1 MTRIV
6 AVNGSLRD
14 GSYTKAALHYA
25 LDAAETA
32 GVETDFIDLAE
43 VDLPLYDPDVDT
55 EDAGEAT
62 DLLARMR
69 AANGVLLGSPVYHGS
84 YSAAFRSFHDYC
96 GFDEYE
102 NTVVGLLVAAGG
114 GTIADTLSNMR
125 TTVRGVHGWTIPH
138 QVGLRGARNVFE
150 DREREP
156 DPEEI
161 GSDSRYEF
169 TDDDL
174 RARTCK
180 LGYRVGTYAKR
191 APEFI
196 EIEDEPEW

>member
-1 MTRIV
+1 M
-6 AVNGSLRD
+6 RD

-25 LDAAETA
+25 LDAAGTA
-32 GVETDFIDLAE
+32 GVETDFIDLSA

-55 EDAGEAT
+55 EDAGDAA

-69 AANGVLLGSPVYHGS
+69 AADGVILGSPVYHGS
-84 YSAAFRSFHDYC
+84 YSSAFRSFHDYC

-114 GTIADTLSNMR
+114 GTIAATLGDMR
-125 TTVRGVHGWTIPH
+125 NTVRGVHGWTLPTE
-138 QVGLRGARNVFE
+138 VGLRGARNMFE
-150 DREREP
+150 EREG
-156 DPEEI
+156 DPEPDEL
-161 GSDSRYEF
+161 GTASQYRF

-174 RARTCK
+174 RSRTCT

-191 APEFI
+191 AEEFM
-196 EIEDEPEW
+196 EITDEPDW